1 MKSPIKNPFKML
13 RMLKGFWVLSQNP
26 NRLDQVFE
34 IADTGEN
41 QAVLQEVATWVAQD
55 PDAERSLREMPRIG
69 SLSLDELEKNPEGSL
84 GREFA
89 LHMRKNGL
97 DPAAIP
103 VPEIGA
109 NRLRYVKAHLRE
121 THDVWHVVTGMGTD
135 VAGEIGLQAFYLAQL
150 PSRLSAMLI
159 AMGFLHVASVNPG
172 ARDAMMSEVVRG
184 WAIGKRAKMFFGVD
198 WKAYWAR
205 PLSEVRDMLRVDPL
219 VRNVPLPEQQHYAFE
234 PGVTGVGLRGNGHT
248 AYAA

>member
-1 MKSPIKNPFKML
+1 MKIKRNPIKML
-13 RMLKGFWVLSQNP
+13 RMLKGFWVLSQDP

-41 QAVLQEVATWVAQD
+41 EDVLQEVATWVAQD
-55 PDAERSLREMPRIG
+55 PDAARSLREMPRIG
-69 SLSLDELEKNPEGSL
+69 SLSLSELEKNPEGSL

-89 LHMRKNGL
+89 LHMRRNGL

-103 VPEIGA
+103 VPSIGD

-159 AMGFLHVASVNPG
+159 AMGFLHLATVNPP
-172 ARDAMMSEVVRG
+172 ARDAMMTEVMRG
-184 WAIGKRAKMFFGVD
+184 WSLGKRAKMFFGVD
-198 WKAYWAR
+198 WKAYWSR
-205 PLSEVRDMLRVDPL
+205 PLEEVRQILRVDPL
-219 VRNVPLPEQQHYAFE
+219 MRNVTLPEQQRYTFE
-234 PGVTGVGLRGNGHT
+234 PGVAAVSGAT
-248 AYAA
+248 ARAA

>member
-1 MKSPIKNPFKML
+1 MQNPIKTL

-41 QAVLQEVATWVAQD
+41 QEVLQEIATWVAR
-55 PDAERSLREMPRIG
+55 DADAARSLREMPRIG
-69 SLSLDELEKNPEGSL
+69 SLSLNQLLTYPEGSL

-89 LHMRKNGL
+89 LHMERNGL
-97 DPAAIP
+97 DPAGIP

-121 THDVWHVVTGMGTD
+121 THDVWHVATGMGTD

-159 AMGFLHVASVNPG
+159 AMGFLHVATVNPS
-172 ARDAMMSEVVRG
+172 ARDAMMSEVLRG
-184 WAIGKRAKMFFGVD
+184 WSVGKRAKMFFGVD
-198 WKAYWAR
+198 WKAHWAR
-205 PLSEVRDMLRVDPL
+205 PLADVRAMLGVDTE
-219 VRNVPLPEQQHYAFE
+219 VRNVTLPEQQRYAFE
-234 PGVTGVGLRGNGHT
+234 PGAKSSRAKHV
-248 AYAA
+248 AAHAA